1 MKIKAMEHYD
11 EFDSAVV
18 CWLEVDGVPNSFKY
32 LAKQIDGE
40 NYLESCFG
48 ICVVL
53 DEDGWYVCQDAPSCE
68 LFYIDNDGEK
78 HWMSYVLTENENK
91 EAIEFCKNILGGNER

>member
-1 MKIKAMEHYD
+1 MKIKVMEHCD

-18 CWLEVDGVPNSFKY
+18 CWLDVEDVQDNFKQ

-40 NYLESCFG
+40 NYLEDCFG
-48 ICVVL
+48 ICVGR
-53 DEDGWYVCQDAPSCE
+53 DEDGWYVCQDAPGCE

-78 HWMSYVLTENENK
+78 HWMSYMLTEDENS
-91 EAIEFCKNILGGNER
+91 EAIKFCKEYIGRE

>member
-11 EFDSAVV
+11 EFGSEVV
-18 CWLEVDGVPNSFKY
+18 CWLEVEDVSGYFKH

-40 NYLESCFG
+40 NYSEDCFG
-48 ICVVL
+48 ICVGC

-68 LFYIDNDGEK
+68 LFYIDNEGDK
-78 HWMSYVLTENENK
+78 HWMSYVLTESENE
-91 EAIEFCKNILGGNER
+91 EAIKFCKEYLGR

>member
-1 MKIKAMEHYD
+1 MEHYD

-18 CWLEVDGVPNSFKY
+18 CWLEVEDVSDY
-32 LAKQIDGE
+32 LKCLGKEIDRE

-48 ICVVL
+48 ICVGC

-78 HWMSYVLTENENK
+78 HWMPYVLTEDEEK
-91 EAIEFCKNILGGNER
+91 EAIEFCKKYLGRK